1 MKKRK
6 YFQKLYKYEKE
17 TEHYL
22 IEVSL
27 DDYGD
32 VYDNWDPSPFKQRDI
47 EDEFHDFIFN
57 SSEDI
62 PLSYQLSIVLNLPLG
77 KKDIKKEQAVIS
89 AYRNYYAYA
98 LARLEKN
105 MSKLNRK
112 IVVSLLLAVLFLT
125 VGYFWGSK
133 VKGILFNVLREGIFI
148 GGWVFLWNFFTDIFI
163 TKREQ
168 QEGFKLYHRLYQA
181 ELRFVYQSPT
191 Q

>member
-62 PLSYQLSIVLNLPLG
+62 PRLTSSGLCFICPWG
-77 KKDIKKEQAVIS
+77 KKILKK
-89 AYRNYYAYA
+89 N
-98 LARLEKN
+98 
-105 MSKLNRK
+105 KL
-112 IVVSLLLAVLFLT
+112 
-125 VGYFWGSK
+125 
-133 VKGILFNVLREGIFI
+133 
-148 GGWVFLWNFFTDIFI
+148 
-163 TKREQ
+163 
-168 QEGFKLYHRLYQA
+168 
-181 ELRFVYQSPT
+181 
-191 Q
+191 